1 MIVHPKGN
9 SNFKNTR
16 VQINSRKVEMFFTNG
31 PISSIFLKK
40 KLTAGPLEP
49 PTENEVNILTRNIIT
64 V

>member
-1 MIVHPKGN
+1 
-9 SNFKNTR
+9 
-16 VQINSRKVEMFFTNG
+16 MFFTNG
-31 PISSIFLKK
+31 PISSIFFKK